1 MNLSPY
7 PNAFKMNVQTG
18 WPCCYVLIN
27 IYIFFSSNNDLPT
40 SPFECPILP
49 TVKAKLATIIGPVA
63 NGSQLTHRI
72 PVLHGWWNSTYTVI
86 WFCLLCSYAFVYNV
100 IHYKNVILLH
110 TLSIT
115 FIISKIFFV
124 VDNCGNR

>member
-1 MNLSPY
+1 MNLSPILMPLKWMCKQDDLAVMY
-7 PNAFKMNVQTG
+7 SS
-18 WPCCYVLIN
+18 
-27 IYIFFSSNNDLPT
+27 IYIYFSSSNDLPT
-40 SPFECPILP
+40 SPLERPILP
-49 TVKAKLATIIGPVA
+49 TVKAKLATIMGPVA

-124 VDNCGNR
+124 VDNYGNR